1 MQAEAQGIQAMFVRL
16 SDGSSDRVEISEIAV
31 SIWEGVGFVLSP
43 IIGHAGVAALFKR
56 SIYLTRNTHPWLS
69 VVNDGALPS
78 TGELAALQVV
88 LAQQDRVEAVAANA
102 ALLQNFQE
110 LLISLIG
117 ASLSERLLRP
127 VWETPSSGDA
137 VQETMKV

>member
-16 SDGSSDRVEISEIAV
+16 SLDSADAVGISEIAV
-31 SIWEGVGFVLSP
+31 SIWDCVGVVLSP

-69 VVNDGALPS
+69 VVNDGAEPS
-78 TGELAALQVV
+78 AALQVV
-88 LAQQDRVEAVAANA
+88 LAQQDRIEAIAANA

-117 ASLSERLLRP
+117 ASLSERLLRS

-137 VQETMKV
+137 VQEPMKYDYR